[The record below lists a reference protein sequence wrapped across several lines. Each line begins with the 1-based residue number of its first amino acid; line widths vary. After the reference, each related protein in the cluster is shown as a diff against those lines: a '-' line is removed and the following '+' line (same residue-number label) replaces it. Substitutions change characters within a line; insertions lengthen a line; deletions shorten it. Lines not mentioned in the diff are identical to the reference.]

1 MSTNHE
7 GEVALTDQLDSRP
20 DAAQANINGVQQ
32 SNGAQDDLVR
42 LSHRLQ
48 HDKSILA
55 IAVSSR
61 HIYAG
66 TESGEILVYFGPDY
80 LTSVKLMGI

>member
-1 MSTNHE
+1 MATQDENEPLIDNSESH
-7 GEVALTDQLDSRP
+7 LD
-20 DAAQANINGVQQ
+20 DAQVV
-32 SNGAQDDLVR
+32 SNGTQKPNGGPEDLVR

-66 TESGEILVYFGPDY
+66 TEGGEILV
-80 LTSVKLMGI
+80 

>member
-1 MSTNHE
+1 MSTSDE
-7 GEVALTDQLDSRP
+7 EEVLTDQLESRP
-20 DAAQANINGVQQ
+20 DATQAISNGVRK
-32 SNGAQDDLVR
+32 SNGAQDELVR

-66 TESGEILVYFGPDY
+66 TESGEILVCLHSDLLSFAM
-80 LTSVKLMGI
+80 LTGI

>member
-1 MSTNHE
+1 MSTNDE
-7 GEVALTDQLDSRP
+7 EEVLTDQSDSHH
-20 DAAQANINGVQQ
+20 DAAQAITNGVHK

-66 TESGEILVYFGPDY
+66 TESGEILVYFGSA
-80 LTSVKLMGI
+80 SVSFVSLIKV